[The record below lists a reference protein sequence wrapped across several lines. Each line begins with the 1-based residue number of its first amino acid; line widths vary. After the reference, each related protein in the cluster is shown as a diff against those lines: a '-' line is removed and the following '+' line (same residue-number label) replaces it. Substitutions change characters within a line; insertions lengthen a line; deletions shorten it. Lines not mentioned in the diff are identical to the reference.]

1 LKRYTAFPFPKQKF
15 LPGQGQAHP
24 ENLLPEAFQTTDHRR
39 FSAETWKF
47 SQPYLYAIDLFNS
60 SYWWEAH
67 EILEMLWK
75 ETGRR
80 SETAEFL
87 QGLIQICAALLKKSQ
102 SVPAGALRLKKKGI
116 LHLSARKGTYLGI
129 ETNELIQA
137 IERYFQKPVIHP
149 PQIRLRGVDKD
160 STSSF

>member
-1 LKRYTAFPFPKQKF
+1 LKRYTSLQFPKQKF

-24 ENLLPEAFQTTDHRR
+24 DKLLPEVLQTANHRC

-47 SQPYLYAIDLFNS
+47 SQPYLYAIDLFNAG
-60 SYWWEAH
+60 YWWEAH
-67 EILEMLWK
+67 EILEMLWN

-116 LHLSARKGTYLGI
+116 LHLSPRKGTYLGI
-129 ETNELIQA
+129 ETNRLIQA
-137 IERYFQKPVIHP
+137 IERYFKKPGIPP